1 MACSQK
7 AIESICGFKI
17 SETKTV
23 PEKSN
28 PRANC
33 DLDDWMELEGKN
45 PVSILNELYP
55 GILREYELR
64 RNNFSENGNFR
75 FESVSFSS
83 FRIFCTDLRD
93 VFRLVH
99 KQIIK

>member
-1 MACSQK
+1 MYQSKPAQGHAPHSPYGPYV
-7 AIESICGFKI
+7 ID
-17 SETKTV
+17 
-23 PEKSN
+23 
-28 PRANC
+28 ANC
-33 DLDDWMELEGKN
+33 DLDDWLELESKN